1 LKKNSWTTVTQ
12 SKWGQKKIN
21 WHLKRVICMSALV
34 EMGYLFNLFVLMPY
48 FISSIVYSEAQKM
61 TNSSEVSG
69 IKHKAVSKWST
80 IVKKMI

>member
-1 LKKNSWTTVTQ
+1 
-12 SKWGQKKIN
+12 
-21 WHLKRVICMSALV
+21 MSALV

-69 IKHKAVSKWST
+69 IKHKAVSK
-80 IVKKMI
+80 